1 MAIKKLYPFSE
12 THKKVIIN
20 FNNFVINILQ
30 GAVRSGKSYLADIL
44 TLKEIKGKK
53 GVVAFTGN
61 TTDTVK
67 KNVISKFEGYLN
79 CKIIFKNNSFGQYFI
94 IDKDGY
100 RDLTCYVIGA
110 GKEGDH
116 KKIQGMEILYW
127 YADEVATYNKN
138 FFDMMLTRLC
148 IRDYDG
154 NLISKAILTLNPESP
169 THWLKKW
176 IDENTDKKNTKYTKG
191 FVISN
196 TFIIDD
202 NYSLSKQYVQQIKNS
217 LSGHMYQRLILGKW
231 SVGEGLV
238 YSVDKLNIVNKKN
251 EEINNILKNK
261 TNLKFTIGVDIGTTH
276 ETAFILVCKN
286 TKTNKYYVL
295 KEYYKNKVAPSQL
308 VIDLKNFYE
317 ECKKEFDIYNT
328 IEVKYDHAAA
338 YFAAEFNQTNKTNIT
353 LTKAKKSVLEGIMFI
368 ERQILN
374 NNFFILDSCVNL
386 INEFNG
392 YSWDTNKN
400 NEVIKIKDDAIDA
413 LRYAIFSNEYQSS
426 SY

>member
-1 MAIKKLYPFSE
+1 MAIKKIYPFSQV
-12 THKKVIIN
+12 HKKVILD
-20 FNNFVINILQ
+20 FKKTTINILQ
-30 GAVRSGKSYLADIL
+30 GAVRSGKSYLADML

-53 GVVAFTGN
+53 GVVVFSGN
-61 TTDTVK
+61 THDTIK
-67 KNVISKFEGYLN
+67 KNVISKYGDYLN
-79 CKIIFKNNSFGQYFI
+79 CKIIFKNNNLGQYFI
-94 IDKDGY
+94 IDKDGF
-100 RDLTCYVIGA
+100 RDLTCYVVGG
-110 GKEGDH
+110 GKKGDDN
-116 KKIQGMEILYW
+116 KVRGMEVLFW
-127 YADEVATYNKN
+127 YADEVATYHKD
-138 FFDMMLTRLC
+138 FFDMMLTRLSC
-148 IRDYDG
+148 RDYDG

-176 IDENTDKKNTKYTKG
+176 IDFNIDKNNKQYVKDY
-191 FVISN
+191 VVSN
-196 TFIIDD
+196 TFTIDD
-202 NYSLSKQYVQQIKNS
+202 NYSLAKKYVEQIKNS
-217 LSGHMYQRLILGKW
+217 LSGHMYKRLILGQW

-238 YSVDKLNIVNKKN
+238 YSVDKLNIINKN
-251 EEINNILKNK
+251 NQEIDNILKNK
-261 TNLKFTIGVDIGTTH
+261 SNLKFTIGIDIGTTH

-308 VIDLKNFYE
+308 VKDLQIFYE

-338 YFAAEFNQTNKTNIT
+338 YFAAEFNQTNKTNIV
-353 LTKAKKSVLEGIMFI
+353 LTKAKKDVLEGIMFV

-374 NNFFILDSCVNL
+374 NNFFILESCKNL

-413 LRYAIFSNEYQSS
+413 MRYAIYSNEYQSS